1 MKTLMP
7 QLRERKGTIF
17 KRRLAVQ
24 ICAVL
29 LAALMLIPI
38 LPPNQQVL
46 ADPLPVTQ
54 VFDLSDSSDPSIL
67 KKNLQRSTV
76 LQSFGYDNVNQHIYT
91 VQLIGGGLQLPGE
104 SSAPT
109 AAVRK
114 TNGDLCITK
123 LDFAGNIISYMY
135 VLGAGHGVS
144 IGVEPGIGQS
154 GQPVAYLWTET
165 DGVPDSV
172 NGARG
177 TKIARFPF
185 TDGAVV
191 TPNTPWLQK
200 HTLVPGSTNATVSI
214 DMKNGYLV
222 SRYKATDGNY
232 KLSLFDLAQVKLGNY
247 VVRSTINMPAVDTT
261 VTSFQGY
268 TSYGNYAYLLEGT
281 AYGNGN
287 SVAPNGNT
295 YISIYD
301 FNTGALVN
309 RGLTKAGYSLLYR
322 EPEGMAI
329 QIPNPS
335 TPGYARLSFGF
346 ASYVSTTD
354 TSKQASIYYKDVL
367 H

>member
-1 MKTLMP
+1 L
-7 QLRERKGTIF
+7 IN
-17 KRRLAVQ
+17 RRLFVQ
-24 ICAVL
+24 ICAVFL
-29 LAALMLIPI
+29 VALMLIPV
-38 LPPNQQVL
+38 LPPNQHAF
-46 ADPLPVTQ
+46 ADPLPVTS
-54 VFDLSDSSDPSIL
+54 VFDLSDGSTASIL

-76 LQSFGYDNVNQHIYT
+76 LQSFAYDNVNQHIYT

-104 SSAPT
+104 STAPN
-109 AAVRK
+109 AAARK

-144 IGVEPGIGQS
+144 IGVEPGVGQS

-165 DGVPDSV
+165 DVIPDSV
-172 NGARG
+172 DGGRG

-191 TPNTPWLQK
+191 KPNTPWLQK

-214 DMKNGYLV
+214 DMAHGYLV
-222 SRYKATDGNY
+222 SRYKAADGSY
-232 KLSLFDLAQVKLGNY
+232 KLSIFDLAQVKLGNY
-247 VVRSTINMPAVDTT
+247 VARSTLNLPAVDTA

-281 AYGNGN
+281 AYGKGS

-301 FNTGALVN
+301 FNTGALVD
-309 RGLTKAGYSLLYR
+309 RGLTKAGYTLLYR

-335 TPGYARLSFGF
+335 TPSYARLSFGF
-346 ASYVSTTD
+346 ASYVSSTD
-354 TSKQASIYYKDVL
+354 ESKQASIYYKDVL
-367 H
+367 E